1 MIDFDSAISYCKE
14 PISNIEN
21 YELAIADTEET
32 WVCHHR
38 EELFED
44 GRIKHHTS
52 NLKLMR
58 MYYNQPA
65 DKLIFLR
72 RGDHIR
78 LHAKSGI
85 YAKPWT
91 EERKKTRNLA
101 YKGKNTGESNPMYGK
116 KPWNANTKGL
126 HKLSDETKNK
136 ISSINKGKG
145 NPMAKNKYAKE
156 KFGLK
161 WNELSSSQQQTYFQ
175 NKE

>member
-1 MIDFDSAISYCKE
+1 MIDFDSAISFCKE

-21 YELAIADTEET
+21 YELAIADTKET

-44 GRIKHHTS
+44 GRIKHHAS

-72 RGDHIR
+72 RGDHVR

-85 YAKPWT
+85 YARPWSN
-91 EERKKTRNLA
+91 ERRKERSLA
-101 YKGKNTGESNPMYGK
+101 YKGRFTGEKNPMYGK
-116 KPWNANTKGL
+116 KAWNAGTKGL
-126 HKLSDETKNK
+126 YKLTDETKNK
-136 ISSINKGKG
+136 LSSINK
-145 NPMAKNKYAKE
+145 
-156 KFGLK
+156 
-161 WNELSSSQQQTYFQ
+161 
-175 NKE
+175 